1 MTIKVNGQ
9 TYDLEN
15 IRTIAQLLQHF
26 QVNQP
31 SGIAVALNLNVVK
44 RSDFE
49 KVDVK
54 DGDEI
59 EIIRAVQGG

>member
-1 MTIKVNGQ
+1 MNIKVNGQ
-9 TYDLEN
+9 PYDLQD
-15 IRTIAQLLQHF
+15 IRTISQVLKHF
-26 QVNQP
+26 QIDQP
-31 SGIAVALNLNVVK
+31 SGIAVALNLTVVK

-54 DGDEI
+54 EGDEV

>member
-1 MTIKVNGQ
+1 MNIKVNGQ
-9 TYDLEN
+9 SYDLEN
-15 IRTIAQLLQHF
+15 IKTISQLLHHF
-26 QVNQP
+26 QINQP
-31 SGIAVALNLNVVK
+31 TGIAVALNLNVIK

-54 DGDEI
+54 EGDEV